1 MKLIKSDMM
10 ELKLN
15 IAGLIE
21 QIKKQKK
28 VKKAILQVPDGL
40 KTEAQ
45 NIIDKLSTAT
55 KVQFYLD
62 IEPVYGAC
70 DLASNFLESINADL
84 IIHLGH
90 SKFCETNKKVIY
102 WPTYYDIAAEELNIL
117 SKNIEEKLKLKKI
130 SLVGPIQ
137 YLKII
142 RELEKQIKN
151 VKIVKTT
158 KTNLLNESQILGC
171 DTSILDEITDKVDA
185 IVYIGDG
192 NFHISALPQKVQI
205 YQLDNLDIVLYD
217 QKDELKSKIMSEYI
231 FKNAKNIGI
240 LVTSKIGQNNY
251 TIGEKIYDNL
261 KKQGK
266 NPYLLIADFI
276 SYDKIMGLKLDCLVN
291 TACPRI
297 IDDKENY
304 KIQIINY
311 KDVLKYI

>member
-1 MKLIKSDMM
+1 M

-15 IAGLIE
+15 IAGLVE

-45 NIIDKLSTAT
+45 NIIDKLTIAT
-55 KVQFYLD
+55 KIQFYLD

-70 DLASNFLESINADL
+70 DLATNFSEAVNADL

-90 SKFCETNKKVIY
+90 SKFCEASKKVIY
-102 WPTYYDIAAEELNIL
+102 WPTYYDMASKDLDVL
-117 SKNIEEKLKLKKI
+117 VKNIDEKLKQKKI
-130 SLVGPIQ
+130 VFVGPIQ
-137 YLKII
+137 YSKII
-142 RELEKQIKN
+142 KELEKRVRLAKVI
-151 VKIVKTT
+151 KTT
-158 KTNLLNESQILGC
+158 KTGLLNENQILGC
-171 DTSILDEITDKVDA
+171 DTSILDDITDKVDA

-192 NFHISALPQKVQI
+192 NFHISALAQKVQI
-205 YQLDNLDIVLYD
+205 YQLEDLDIVPYD
-217 QKDELKSKIMSEYI
+217 QKDEIRGKIMSEYI

-240 LVTSKIGQNNY
+240 LVTSKVGQNNFLVA
-251 TIGEKIYDNL
+251 EKIYTKL
-261 KKQGK
+261 KKLGK

-276 SYDKIMGLKLDCLVN
+276 SYDKIMGLKLDCIVN

-304 KIQIINY
+304 KMPLINY
-311 KDVLKYI
+311 KDILKFI